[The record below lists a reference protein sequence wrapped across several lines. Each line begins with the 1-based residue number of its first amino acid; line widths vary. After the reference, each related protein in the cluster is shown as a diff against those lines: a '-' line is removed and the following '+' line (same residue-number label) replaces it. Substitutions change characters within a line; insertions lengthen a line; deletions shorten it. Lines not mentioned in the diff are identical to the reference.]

1 MGLDKLKKKK
11 KPHQLVSKRK
21 DGKRPGYYGPD
32 AGHANDPG
40 SSANDSG
47 GGDGG
52 GDDYM
57 NYYSPPA
64 PAPAP
69 APAPTFDYESE
80 AYDTTPAASYSEPDT
95 SGDTADFAFTT
106 PSPKPDTSGDD
117 QEEDV
122 ARMMV
127 DMGLT
132 PDNAPTVSTLPDA
145 EDDGDTGESLYV
157 SPTQTMKDE
166 EPYIDYKPGPN
177 YVTADELSN
186 VIRGTGD
193 SDERAATLARIQAVN
208 PIQQPTGILQ
218 TIGSGLKTAAKVAL
232 PFVAAPIAGLV
243 GGKTAFD
250 AVNLGMRARNAYN
263 FASRYAPKTTRRMA
277 EAFTTFQGTGDRRP
291 NTATGYESDGDRLIP
306 KDVVTAS
313 VQKYSPELNAEQ
325 LNRAILIRDKLQEVA
340 EKGVSLNKENQMT
353 LTALNNLIEQYQVS
367 V

>member
-47 GGDGG
+47 GGGGDGG

-57 NYYSPPA
+57 NYYYSPPA

-69 APAPTFDYESE
+69 AP
-80 AYDTTPAASYSEPDT
+80 EPEY
-95 SGDTADFAFTT
+95 DTADFAFTT
-106 PSPKPDTSGDD
+106 PTVSYSEPDTSGDD

-145 EDDGDTGESLYV
+145 EDDGDNLYV
-157 SPTQTMKDE
+157 TPAETIEINPVDE
-166 EPYIDYKPGPN
+166 FGIKGNVY
-177 YVTADELSN
+177 AD
-186 VIRGTGD
+186 TGFTPVSGQNITYD
-193 SDERAATLARIQAVN
+193 TIANL
-208 PIQQPTGILQ
+208 PIPQQPKGILQ

-232 PFVAAPIAGLV
+232 PFVAP
-243 GGKTAFD
+243 AFLP
-250 AVNLGMRARNAYN
+250 ASLAKAYTTYNQARSISKLANLATKGRIG
-263 FASRYAPKTTRRMA
+263 
-277 EAFTTFQGTGDRRP
+277 TFPTLTQLAKNIPQGTGNRVPD
-291 NTATGYESDGDRLIP
+291 TSTGYKSDDDKPIP
-306 KDVVTAS
+306 KDVITAN
-313 VQKYSPELNAEQ
+313 VQKFSPAQ
-325 LNRAILIRDKLQEVA
+325 I
-340 EKGVSLNKENQMT
+340 
-353 LTALNNLIEQYQVS
+353 NNLQSNIALLESVLESGQYRGTKLNSSQLSQVINQRNSLLEQYNMIQEYLV
-367 V
+367 

>member
-69 APAPTFDYESE
+69 APAP
-80 AYDTTPAASYSEPDT
+80 EPEY
-95 SGDTADFAFTT
+95 DTADFAFTT
-106 PSPKPDTSGDD
+106 PTVSYSEPDTSGDD

-122 ARMMV
+122 AQMMV

-132 PDNAPTVSTLPDA
+132 PDNAPTVSTLPDP
-145 EDDGDTGESLYV
+145 EDDGNNLYVTPAETIEINPVDEFGIKGNVYADTGFTPV
-157 SPTQTMKDE
+157 
-166 EPYIDYKPGPN
+166 
-177 YVTADELSN
+177 
-186 VIRGTGD
+186 RGQNITYD
-193 SDERAATLARIQAVN
+193 TIANLPV
-208 PIQQPTGILQ
+208 PQQPKGILQ

-232 PFVAAPIAGLV
+232 PFVAP
-243 GGKTAFD
+243 AFLP
-250 AVNLGMRARNAYN
+250 ASLAKGYTTYNQARNI
-263 FASRYAPKTTRRMA
+263 SRLANLATKGRTGTLPTLTQLAKNIP
-277 EAFTTFQGTGDRRP
+277 QGTGNRVPD
-291 NTATGYESDGDRLIP
+291 TSTGYKSDDDKPIP
-306 KDVVTAS
+306 KDVITAN
-313 VQKYSPELNAEQ
+313 VQKFSPAQ
-325 LNRAILIRDKLQEVA
+325 I
-340 EKGVSLNKENQMT
+340 
-353 LTALNNLIEQYQVS
+353 NNLQSNIALLESVLESGQYRGTKLNSSQLSQVINQRNSLLEQYNMIQEYLV
-367 V
+367 